1 MAQLDALFRTLV
13 DAPPRSLQIVRRALL
28 EGLSTEHLASLYGI
42 TPEATLVLVDRAL
55 ADAGLAESRSALVEN
70 RAELLKRLD
79 TAAVEWAKS
88 PDRQRDERLRQLAI
102 VVVLALTAFFY
113 WREANKPLPPP
124 HPRPNT
130 PATSR

>member
-1 MAQLDALFRTLV
+1 MSQADALFRTLS
-13 DAPPRSLQIVRRALL
+13 DAPPRSLQIVRRAFL
-28 EGLSTEHLASLYGI
+28 EGLSTEQLASLYGI

-55 ADAGLAESRSALVEN
+55 ADTGLSESRTALVEH
-70 RAELLKRLD
+70 RTELIRRLD
-79 TAAVEWAKS
+79 AAAIEWAKS

-124 HPRPNT
+124 HPRPVAR
-130 PATSR
+130 P